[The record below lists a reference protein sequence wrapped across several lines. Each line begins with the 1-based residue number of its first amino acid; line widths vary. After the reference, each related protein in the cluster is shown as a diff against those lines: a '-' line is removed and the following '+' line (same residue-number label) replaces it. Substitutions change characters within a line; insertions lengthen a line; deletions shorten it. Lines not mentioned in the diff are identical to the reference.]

1 MITATQIE
9 VTLPSRRYHIHVICV
24 AHSQPLILDSL
35 AVFFQSRA
43 FLTYDIST
51 HLAQSAL
58 YGRQC
63 VDACDYVLILIGD
76 SYGTVQNTGFSQM
89 HLSYFNAKARVK
101 PMMALIKR
109 HYDPDEVNPQL
120 KAFTQIVEQQKSDV
134 HYYDDNTD
142 IKQLLDTAYA
152 EMIKKP
158 NLATGWVSARDIA
171 AKTATN
177 SVGSSNSQVRKMSI
191 ANKQTANS
199 YTATDNVTTTI
210 ELKESFNIEY
220 VAQAYEDGNLTDVT
234 MTMSLTWQNVL
245 QALGGMPA
253 FFSSYGLQSQF
264 NRLIA
269 SKAEL
274 DIKKL
279 MPKVH
284 AVARCQIIKSD
295 LDKLQRLLVT
305 ANWIQIKNS
314 GSEMRST
321 KELWSLTFCAKKL
334 LEENQSSSRTY
345 SES

>member
-1 MITATQIE
+1 M
-9 VTLPSRRYHIHVICV
+9 PSRRYHIHVICV
-24 AHSQPLILDSL
+24 AHSQPLILDKL

-43 FLTYDIST
+43 FLTFDIST
-51 HLAQSAL
+51 HLSQSAL

-63 VDACDYVLILIGD
+63 VDACDYVLIIIGD
-76 SYGTVQNTGFSQM
+76 SYGAIQNTGFSQM
-89 HLSYFNAKARVK
+89 HLSYFNAKARAK
-101 PMMALIKR
+101 PMMALVKR
-109 HYDPDEVNPQL
+109 HYEADEINQQL
-120 KAFTQIVEQQKSDV
+120 KSFANIVEQQKNDV

-142 IKQLLDTAYA
+142 IKQLLTSAHS
-152 EMIKKP
+152 EMLKKS
-158 NLATGWVSARDIA
+158 NLATGWVSVRDIA
-171 AKTATN
+171 TKTLADPLWRLNPQITETSATP
-177 SVGSSNSQVRKMSI
+177 KP
-191 ANKQTANS
+191 TANS
-199 YTATDNVTTTI
+199 YEATDNVTTTI
-210 ELKESFNIEY
+210 ELKNSFDIEY
-220 VAQAYEDGNLTDVT
+220 SAQAYEDGNLTDVT

-245 QALGGMPA
+245 LALGVMPA

-284 AVARCQIIKSD
+284 AVSRCQITKSD

-321 KELWSLTFCAKKL
+321 KELWSLTFYAKRL
-334 LEENQSSSRTY
+334 LEEHQTNHSPQ
-345 SES
+345 

>member
-1 MITATQIE
+1 M
-9 VTLPSRRYHIHVICV
+9 PSRRYHIHVICV
-24 AHSQPLILDSL
+24 AHSQPLVLDSL

-43 FLTYDIST
+43 FLTHDIST

-89 HLSYFNAKARVK
+89 HLSYFNAKARAK

-109 HYDPDEVNPQL
+109 HYDAEELNPQL
-120 KAFTQIVEQQKSDV
+120 KAFTQIVEQQKSNV

-142 IKQLLDTAYA
+142 IKQLLNTAHI

-158 NLATGWVSARDIA
+158 EVVTGWLSAKDS
-171 AKTATN
+171 ATSMDN
-177 SVGSSNSQVRKMSI
+177 R
-191 ANKQTANS
+191 AANS
-199 YTATDNVTTTI
+199 PAANSLRGMSAQNNKHGTNNYTATDTITTTL
-210 ELKESFNIEY
+210 ELTQSFDIEY
-220 VAQAYEDGNLTDVT
+220 MAQAYEEGNLTDVT
-234 MTMSLTWQNVL
+234 MTMTLTWQNVL
-245 QALGGMPA
+245 QALGTMPA
-253 FFSSYGLQSQF
+253 FFSSYGLQSQL

-295 LDKLQRLLVT
+295 LDKLQRLLIA
-305 ANWIQIKNS
+305 ANWIQIKSS
-314 GSEMRST
+314 GSEIRST
-321 KELWSLTFCAKKL
+321 KELWSLTFYAKKL
-334 LEENQSSSRTY
+334 LEESQTRHY
-345 SES
+345 SE